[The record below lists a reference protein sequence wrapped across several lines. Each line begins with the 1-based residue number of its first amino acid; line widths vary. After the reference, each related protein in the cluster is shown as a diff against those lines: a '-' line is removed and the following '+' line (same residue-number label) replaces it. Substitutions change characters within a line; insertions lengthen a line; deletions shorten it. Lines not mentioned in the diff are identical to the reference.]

1 MFVEGFQTRMGVGND
16 LFDNVGS
23 IVRILCPAESA
34 FDRYEEIYNEAVRQ
48 PKDKLFLIAL
58 GPTASVLAYD
68 LAMQGYQAIDLG
80 HADLSYE
87 WFLRGKKEKLAN
99 KYCNEEPGGYIVEEI
114 HDEEYETQIIADF
127 R

>member
-1 MFVEGFQTRMGVGND
+1 MSGF
-16 LFDNVGS
+16 
-23 IVRILCPAESA
+23 LCPAENA
-34 FDRYEEIYNEAVRQ
+34 FDRYEEIYNEAVKQ

-68 LAMQGYQAIDLG
+68 LAMKGYQAIDIG

-87 WFLRGKKEKLAN
+87 WLLRGRREKLSN
-99 KYCNEEPGGYIVEEI
+99 KYCNEMPGGYMVEDI
-114 HDEEYETQIIADF
+114 YDAEYESQIIADF